1 MKREADVANRYIIHY
16 HTRRA
21 YLHYWRSA
29 NFIGSSVKESQRRQL
44 CGLRSRNTMA
54 PCLIAVVR
62 CTLDY
67 RWKPDFCFF
76 FSPSLQKSQ
85 GTLECPKLRVLFRII
100 ATHHNLKESLFVK
113 VTCASKM
120 RRARFIF
127 WLPRSGGAI
136 GPDVGREVWQRRRAL
151 ASTGGAPR
159 NRAALSLVS
168 HTGGLASRETI
179 W

>member
-29 NFIGSSVKESQRRQL
+29 RFIGSSVKESQRRQR

-62 CTLDY
+62 RTLDY

-76 FSPSLQKSQ
+76 VFIESAEISRDARMPETARTLPNHCDASQ
-85 GTLECPKLRVLFRII
+85 PKRIALCQSYVCI
-100 ATHHNLKESLFVK
+100 ENETG
-113 VTCASKM
+113 
-120 RRARFIF
+120 IF

-136 GPDVGREVWQRRRAL
+136 GPDVGREVWQRRRAP